1 MERRETADT
10 HVAAAFAAEELDG
23 LRVAAR
29 VRLAACGAIA
39 LWTLIENRFPG
50 AFYYFGLTLVFAV
63 LGLVPLWLRRRG
75 IVSAWPR
82 YLHALLDVSLFTL
95 AVLAPNP
102 LDPGDLPPQ
111 MRLRFGNELY
121 LFLFV
126 LGSLYTY
133 SPRIVLWTGIGAAVA
148 WSAGTLWMYLLPD
161 SLPPMTTAAAQAS
174 TPADVVRT
182 FMDPRRIQL
191 GMWGRLVV
199 ILLVFAGGL
208 AVMVQRSRRLVL
220 RQVAAERARANLA
233 RYFSPNLV
241 DALAESDT
249 PLRATRSQEV
259 AVLFVDMV
267 GFTQMAA
274 HATPEAVIALLRDLH
289 RRMVAAV
296 FLHGGTVEKYLGDGL
311 MVTFGTP
318 HAAADDAA
326 RTLACVRA
334 MRGAIAAWNTERAG
348 AGAPPIRIG
357 IGAHHGPVV
366 VGDLGDERHLERAV
380 VGDTVNVAS
389 RLQELARSLD
399 ADVVVSDALVRR
411 ARAAGDAATDLVAY
425 GAVELR
431 GREERI
437 SVAVFASPA

>member
-1 MERRETADT
+1 
-10 HVAAAFAAEELDG
+10 
-23 LRVAAR
+23 
-29 VRLAACGAIA
+29 
-39 LWTLIENRFPG
+39 
-50 AFYYFGLTLVFAV
+50 
-63 LGLVPLWLRRRG
+63 
-75 IVSAWPR
+75 
-82 YLHALLDVSLFTL
+82 
-95 AVLAPNP
+95 
-102 LDPGDLPPQ
+102 
-111 MRLRFGNELY
+111 
-121 LFLFV
+121 
-126 LGSLYTY
+126 
-133 SPRIVLWTGIGAAVA
+133 
-148 WSAGTLWMYLLPD
+148 
-161 SLPPMTTAAAQAS
+161 
-174 TPADVVRT
+174 
-182 FMDPRRIQL
+182 
-191 GMWGRLVV
+191 V
-199 ILLVFAGGL
+199 ILLVVAGGL